1 MEFIKCLVLFLL
13 CYRKCVV
20 AYPTDV
26 DETNSGLK
34 SVPLEQ
40 MVDATNHLA
49 FKLLYLHSIT
59 NKNNIA
65 FSPCG
70 LGSVLVAVFEGSDG
84 QSALEIHEAMELPWD
99 RDVIRIGYRDIHRR
113 LRVCGF
119 FYIIISN
126 ICSLIT

>member
-1 MEFIKCLVLFLL
+1 MDLLKCFILLLL
-13 CYRKCVV
+13 CCREFVI
-20 AYPTDV
+20 AYSTDL
-26 DETNSGLK
+26 DGLK

-49 FKLLYLHSIT
+49 FKILYLHSIT

-70 LGSVLVAVFEGSDG
+70 LGSVLVAVFEGADG
-84 QSALEIHEAMELPWD
+84 RSALEIHEAMELPWD

-113 LRVCGF
+113 LRVCF
-119 FYIIISN
+119 F
-126 ICSLIT
+126 

>member
-1 MEFIKCLVLFLL
+1 MELIIKCFVLFLL
-13 CYRKCVV
+13 CYRNCLN
-20 AYPTDV
+20 AYSTDL

-49 FKLLYLHSIT
+49 FKILYLHSIT

-70 LGSVLVAVFEGSDG
+70 LGSVLVAVFEGADG
-84 QSALEIHEAMELPWD
+84 RSALEIHEAMELPWD

-113 LRVCGF
+113 LRVCCSF
-119 FYIIISN
+119 FF
-126 ICSLIT
+126 LI

>member
-1 MEFIKCLVLFLL
+1 MDLIKKCFLLFLL
-13 CYRKCVV
+13 CYRNCVIN
-20 AYPTDV
+20 AYSIDL
-26 DETNSGLK
+26 DEKSNSGLK

-49 FKLLYLHSIT
+49 FKILYLHSIT

-70 LGSVLVAVFEGSDG
+70 LGSVLVAVFEGADG
-84 QSALEIHEAMELPWD
+84 RSALEIHEAMELPWD

-113 LRVCGF
+113 LRVCGLF
-119 FYIIISN
+119 LN
-126 ICSLIT
+126 